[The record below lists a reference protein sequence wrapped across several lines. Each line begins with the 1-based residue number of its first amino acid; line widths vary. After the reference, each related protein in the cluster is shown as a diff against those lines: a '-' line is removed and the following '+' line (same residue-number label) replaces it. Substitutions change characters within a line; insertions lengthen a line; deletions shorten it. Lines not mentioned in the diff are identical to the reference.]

1 MARNGQWRWLV
12 ADPAAAGPPPGDLQ
26 ALATCY
32 VRKENVVHRMLR
44 EPPKAPGIVD
54 MDSTIGD
61 IRTRMR
67 FNIFSV

>member
-1 MARNGQWRWLV
+1 MVSGGGLSLILRL
-12 ADPAAAGPPPGDLQ
+12 PGHLQVIFQ

-32 VRKENVVHRMLR
+32 VPKENVVHRMLR